1 MERHIN
7 WEIVSW
13 VGEVQEQ
20 MITAV
25 NDKEVGMT
33 KDEETI
39 YKNLI
44 GFLGYTVNQLEN
56 LYAGTK
62 VPFAI

>member
-25 NDKEVGMT
+25 NDKEVSMT

-56 LYAGTK
+56 LYDGTK

>member
-25 NDKEVGMT
+25 NDKEVSMT
-33 KDEETI
+33 RDEETI

-56 LYAGTK
+56 LYDGTK